1 MINEIIS
8 MFSSEV
14 SAWLTWV
21 LIPIVVEIIP
31 SVGTYIVLIKKFF
44 SKKKRS
50 FIEKMPD
57 ITVIIPV
64 YNSSESLEECISSV
78 ANSTYPNELIE
89 VMLVDNMSKDNS
101 FEVFQKCQMDY
112 PDLKMQ
118 WMRSK
123 QGKSKALNLAL
134 FNSNGKYIINIDSD
148 GKLEEYALEN
158 LVIKFENN
166 EDIHCMTGV
175 ILTNPELIKKTKN
188 PALKFLQRLEYLEYC
203 HSFMA

>member
-14 SAWLTWV
+14 SAWLTWI

-101 FEVFQKCQMDY
+101 FEVFQKCQMD
-112 PDLKMQ
+112 
-118 WMRSK
+118 
-123 QGKSKALNLAL
+123 
-134 FNSNGKYIINIDSD
+134 
-148 GKLEEYALEN
+148 
-158 LVIKFENN
+158 
-166 EDIHCMTGV
+166 
-175 ILTNPELIKKTKN
+175 
-188 PALKFLQRLEYLEYC
+188 
-203 HSFMA
+203 